1 MFLPCQSRE
10 DVLYVFSI
18 INFACEHSWRRWLNR
33 PFTREEGLKK
43 NSLLNKVAIV
53 TGGTRGIGRAIV
65 LAVCEEGAD
74 CAFTYTRLSAMADSL
89 VEEVRRI
96 GRKALPVQLDARD
109 FEGAKTLVE
118 EVKKEFGRLDILV
131 NNAGITKDK
140 SLMMMS
146 KEDWSDVIDTDLTGV
161 FNTSRACIITFLK
174 QKSGNIVNISSVSG
188 IHPLSGQVN
197 YAAAKA
203 GVIGF
208 TKSLAIEV
216 APYNIRV
223 NAVAPGFIST
233 EMTAELG
240 EKITE
245 KFLKM
250 IPLRRFGAPDEVAKT
265 VLFLLSDDSQYITG
279 QTIQIDGGLGM

>member
-1 MFLPCQSRE
+1 
-10 DVLYVFSI
+10 
-18 INFACEHSWRRWLNR
+18 
-33 PFTREEGLKK
+33 
-43 NSLLNKVAIV
+43 VAII

-65 LAVCEEGAD
+65 LAICEAGAD
-74 CAFTYTRLSAMADSL
+74 CAFTYSSNRDAAESLS
-89 VEEVRRI
+89 EEVQRL
-96 GRKALPVQLDARD
+96 GRKALPIQLDVRD
-109 FEGAKTLVE
+109 FEGAKTLVDT
-118 EVKKEFGRLDILV
+118 VKTAFGQLDILV

-146 KEDWSDVIDTDLTGV
+146 QEDWSNVIDTNLTGV
-161 FNTSRACIITFLK
+161 FNTTRACIITFLK

-188 IHPLSGQVN
+188 IHPLPGQVN

-208 TKSLAIEV
+208 TKSLAKEV

-240 EKITE
+240 EKARE
-245 KFLKM
+245 KFMNM
-250 IPLRRFGAPDEVAKT
+250 IPLRRFGTADEVAKV
-265 VLFLLSDDSQYITG
+265 VLFLLSNESQYITG
-279 QTIQIDGGLGM
+279 QTIQLDGGLGI